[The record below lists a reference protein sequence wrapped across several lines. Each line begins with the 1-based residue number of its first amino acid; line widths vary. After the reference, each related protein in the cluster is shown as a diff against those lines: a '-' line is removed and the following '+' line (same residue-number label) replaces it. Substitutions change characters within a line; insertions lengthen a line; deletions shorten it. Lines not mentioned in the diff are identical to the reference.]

1 MSIQDL
7 DETTTVAI
15 EQEEY
20 QNCLIRLRQ
29 RRHIQRDENLFD
41 LKCQFEKNAIDIE
54 NHCSQLRHISYSYL
68 KTLDKG
74 Q

>member
-7 DETTTVAI
+7 DETITIAI

-20 QNCLIRLRQ
+20 QNRLIRPRQ

-41 LKCQFEKNAIDIE
+41 LKFQFEKNVIDIE
-54 NHCSQLRHISYSYL
+54 NYCSQLRHIPYSYL
-68 KTLDKG
+68 KTLDK
-74 Q
+74 